1 MSETTARSKPS
12 ALNATLWVVL
22 SACCFGSVSPLT
34 AMATSDGSALQTV
47 QLWRYGTSAL
57 LLGLL
62 AYRARRRDPVARAQ
76 PAAWRQADITL
87 LGGGAQFLI
96 ASLTLSAL
104 VYLPAATIGFLF
116 YTYPA
121 WVTVLSAIR
130 GIEVV
135 TKMKVLALVL
145 ALAGVAA
152 MVGSPDGGA
161 LSPIGVFLALAA
173 AVVYA
178 IYIPAM
184 SVRQRNISPL
194 SASHAVALGGT
205 LCFATWCLLSGELW
219 EIPSVRMLSLSVAM
233 GVLTAL
239 AFLGFLTGLA
249 GLGPVRAA
257 IMSTIEPVWTA
268 VLGLLLLGQQLG
280 IGTLFGGAGI
290 LAAVVIL
297 QRPAR
302 KAVGSHP

>member
-1 MSETTARSKPS
+1 MSDTPESSKPS
-12 ALNATLWVVL
+12 ALKATLWVLL

-57 LLGLL
+57 LLGIA
-62 AYRARRRDPVARAQ
+62 AYRARQRDPVARAQ
-76 PAAWRQADITL
+76 RPVWLQPDITL
-87 LGGGAQFLI
+87 LGGGAQFLV
-96 ASLTLSAL
+96 ASLSLSAL
-104 VYLPAATIGFLF
+104 RYLPAATIGFLF

-130 GIEVV
+130 GIEIVS
-135 TKMKVLALVL
+135 KMKVLALVL

-152 MVGSPDGGA
+152 MVGSPESGA
-161 LSPIGVFLALAA
+161 LSPIGVLLAISA

-184 SVRQRNISPL
+184 SVRQRHISPL
-194 SASHAVALGGT
+194 SASHAVAVGGT
-205 LCFATWCLLSGELW
+205 LCFAVWCLTTGELW
-219 EIPSVRMLSLSVAM
+219 EWPSVRVLSLSVAM
-233 GVLTAL
+233 GALTAL

-268 VLGLLLLGQQLG
+268 VLGLLVLGQQLG

-297 QRPAR
+297 QRPSKPVPA
-302 KAVGSHP
+302 HP